1 MKYLH
6 YNKTIL
12 KKVNKILISSKTYYW
27 TGNKGIY
34 LKKNSQYSRNKYSV
48 AVSNGNIALEIAQRH
63 LNLINNQILI
73 ITNISGKLI
82 KI

>member
-1 MKYLH
+1 
-6 YNKTIL
+6 
-12 KKVNKILISSKTYYW
+12 
-27 TGNKGIY
+27 
-34 LKKNSQYSRNKYSV
+34 LKKNSQYARNKYSV

-63 LNLINNQILI
+63 LNLINKQILI

>member
-63 LNLINNQILI
+63 LNLINKQILI